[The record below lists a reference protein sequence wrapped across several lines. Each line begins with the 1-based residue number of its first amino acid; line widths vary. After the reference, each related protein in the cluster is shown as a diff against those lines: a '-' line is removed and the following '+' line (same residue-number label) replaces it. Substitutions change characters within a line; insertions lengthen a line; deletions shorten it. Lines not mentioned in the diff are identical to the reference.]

1 MDGRCDYFIITLIKA
16 PNIFLFILIAVIT
29 CRRSVARY
37 VIRSRRS
44 RTKSHALEIYAKA
57 YFMFR
62 CESHTAKMMMID
74 IFILIC
80 TYLTA
85 KVGPCKQSQVT
96 RVKLQ
101 DTLVT

>member
-16 PNIFLFILIAVIT
+16 PNIFLFTLIAVIT

-44 RTKSHALEIYAKA
+44 PKA

-62 CESHTAKMMMID
+62 CERLTAKMMMID
-74 IFILIC
+74 IFLLIC

-85 KVGPCKQSQVT
+85 KVGPCKQSQVI